1 MFNLYFCNQGKLW
14 GQSRS
19 GGAPWLGGQAD
30 PEEEAAVTAGASQ
43 AVQVLFK
50 LLCWSRFLFCLLYV
64 HSGFASFHTSQPLI
78 LFRDSERRIFYRW
91 PIFSKHKR
99 RPFRRR
105 RRKYPRKPG
114 SRGSSEGDIYSSSN
128 YYRQPQS
135 SYQEEDYYQEAASSS
150 RRQDQ
155 DSETES
161 DGYRSWYAG
170 DYQEEFANSYNYQ
183 PSQSDSYPSYQ
194 DSYTQHSEQYGAGSE
209 PFNWESWDSKKFS
222 R

>member
-1 MFNLYFCNQGKLW
+1 MKVWLQTSWNVQGGPQLLRC
-14 GQSRS
+14 RS
-19 GGAPWLGGQAD
+19 GALMTQSTSGINIIWKYV
-30 PEEEAAVTAGASQ
+30 EIAVWFSKS
-43 AVQVLFK
+43 VIP
-50 LLCWSRFLFCLLYV
+50 S
-64 HSGFASFHTSQPLI
+64 SQPLI

-105 RRKYPRKPG
+105 RRKYPRKPA

-150 RRQDQ
+150 RRHDQ
-155 DSETES
+155 DSESES

-183 PSQSDSYPSYQ
+183 PSQSDSYPSSYR